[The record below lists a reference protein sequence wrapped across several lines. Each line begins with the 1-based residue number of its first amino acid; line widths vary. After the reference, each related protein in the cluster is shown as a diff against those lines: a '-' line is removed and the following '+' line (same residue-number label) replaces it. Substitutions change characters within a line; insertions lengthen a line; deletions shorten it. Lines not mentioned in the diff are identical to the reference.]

1 MRELIRL
8 RARSITRVLMRAS
21 SFVADLSWVSTSNPR
36 QMHVRIFA
44 VHVKNSDVHD
54 RLIAKIR
61 IA

>member
-1 MRELIRL
+1 MRASISSP
-8 RARSITRVLMRAS
+8 ARSIMRALMRAS
-21 SFVADLSWVSTSNPR
+21 SFVVDLSWVSTSNPR
-36 QMHVRIFA
+36 QMHVRIFD

>member
-1 MRELIRL
+1 MRASIRL
-8 RARSITRVLMRAS
+8 RARSIMRALMRAS
-21 SFVADLSWVSTSNPR
+21 SFVADLSWVSTSDPR
-36 QMHVRIFA
+36 QMHVRIFD